1 MAVLTAQVAEL
12 RLQVSGAPDTLL
24 NLALIRGC
32 RKLAEFAKL
41 PIHTATIATI
51 ADTLRY
57 AVTMPDADHEPLRI
71 VEVKMDDGELD
82 ATDYS
87 LDLATGE
94 LVFEVQ
100 PGGVSLAVKAVIQP
114 IKTAATVNA
123 LFLKHEDAVMAWA
136 RHWLRTQAGTA
147 WHDPALAAEAKD
159 EFNTL
164 AGRVQR
170 MAIKGQTNA
179 TIRVRSHFF

>member
-1 MAVLTAQVAEL
+1 MATLTAQVAEL
-12 RLQVSGAPDTLL
+12 RFQVSGVPDTLL

-32 RKLAEFAKL
+32 RKLAEFAKV
-41 PIHTATIATI
+41 PTHTATIATI
-51 ADTLRY
+51 ADTKRY

-71 VEVKMDDGELD
+71 VEVKMDGGELD

-87 LDLATGE
+87 LDLATNE
-94 LVFEVQ
+94 IVFETA
-100 PGGVSLAVKAVIQP
+100 PSGISLAVKAVIQP

-123 LFLKHEDAVMAWA
+123 LFIEHEDAVMAWA
-136 RHWLRTQAGTA
+136 RHWLRKQAGTA
-147 WHDPALAAEAKD
+147 WHDPALAVDAED

-164 AGRVQR
+164 AGRIQR

-179 TIRVRSHFF
+179 AIRVRAHYF